1 MDLKDVK
8 AMLFEQKVAL
18 DASGIDRN
26 LHREPV
32 GRRILFA
39 YDSGYFYGYYDAI
52 MKILELIEKGET
64 E

>member
-8 AMLFEQKVAL
+8 TMLFEQIGAIK
-18 DASGIDRN
+18 ASGVAGK
-26 LHREPV
+26 LHREPA
-32 GRRILFA
+32 GRQIA